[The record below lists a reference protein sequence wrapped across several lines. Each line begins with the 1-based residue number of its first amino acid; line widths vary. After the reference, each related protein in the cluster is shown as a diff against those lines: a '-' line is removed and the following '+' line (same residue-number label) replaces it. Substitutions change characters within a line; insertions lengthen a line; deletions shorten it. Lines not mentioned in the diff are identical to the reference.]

1 MVDFQ
6 YKDSYGVKD
15 LEEIVRIL
23 RAPGGCP
30 WDAEQTHQSIRR
42 NFLEEE
48 LGDVLLQVV
57 MHARMEQ
64 EAGRFDLD
72 GVADGICKKL
82 IYRHP
87 HVFGDVAVSG
97 TGEVLSNW
105 EALKRKEKGQATN
118 TDALEAVARA
128 LPALWRAEKVQK
140 KARKAGFDWPDV
152 SGALDKLSEE
162 LEELKTAAAEGTN
175 VAEELGDLLFSAVNA
190 ARFLKVDPEDALNGA
205 TDKFIGR
212 FRKVEAQAAAEE
224 GLTDKSVLTVEG
236 ILEFA
241 REAAL
246 ADVEEAVGRQ
256 VRYNTAIAQEGLR
269 GDYGANIGKVLLAT
283 YGDDVKIRAKAM
295 AAAGS
300 DARMNGCGLPVVIV
314 SGSGN
319 QGLTASLPVVEYA
332 KELGADWET
341 TLRAVLVSD
350 LITIHLKAEIGRL
363 SAYCGAVSAGCGS
376 GAGIAW
382 LYGREKEPQA
392 LLKDV
397 SHTIVNALAVDSGI
411 VCDGAKASC
420 AAKIASAVDAGL
432 LGFYMYQNGQQFR
445 GGDGIISKGVE
456 QTIRNIGLLATQGM
470 RETDR
475 EILDIMTTR
484 C

>member
-1 MVDFQ
+1 MDAAAYRDYVNILKEELVPAMGCTEPIAIA
-6 YKDSYGVKD
+6 YAAAVARRTLGRPARRVEVEASGNIIKNVKSVFVPNTGGLRGIPAAAAAGIAAGNPD
-15 LEEIVRIL
+15 LELEVLSQIGEAEQAAIRQYLEDTPITVKLAASPFIFDITIRAWAEEESALVRIVNYHTNIVRIEKN
-23 RAPGGCP
+23 G
-30 WDAEQTHQSIRR
+30 H
-42 NFLEEE
+42 
-48 LGDVLLQVV
+48 VL
-57 MHARMEQ
+57 
-64 EAGRFDLD
+64 
-72 GVADGICKKL
+72 
-82 IYRHP
+82 
-87 HVFGDVAVSG
+87 
-97 TGEVLSNW
+97 
-105 EALKRKEKGQATN
+105 KE
-118 TDALEAVARA
+118 
-128 LPALWRAEKVQK
+128 
-140 KARKAGFDWPDV
+140 
-152 SGALDKLSEE
+152 
-162 LEELKTAAAEGTN
+162 
-175 VAEELGDLLFSAVNA
+175 
-190 ARFLKVDPEDALNGA
+190 
-205 TDKFIGR
+205 
-212 FRKVEAQAAAEE
+212 VEAQAAAEE
-224 GLTDKSVLTVEG
+224 GLTDKAVLSVEG

-241 REAAL
+241 RECRL
-246 ADVEEAVGRQ
+246 SDVEEVIDRQ

-269 GDYGANIGKVLLAT
+269 GDYGANIGQVLLDT
-283 YGDDVKIRAKAM
+283 YGQDVKIRAKAM

-332 KELGADWET
+332 KELGVDRET
-341 TLRAVLVSD
+341 MLRAVMVSD

-382 LYGREKEPQA
+382 LYGREKDPA
-392 LLKDV
+392 SLLKDV

-432 LGFYMYQNGQQFR
+432 LGFYMYQKGQQFR

-456 QTIRNIGLLATQGM
+456 ETIRNIGLLATQGM

>member
-1 MVDFQ
+1 MDATTYQDYVNILHEELVPAMGCTEPIAIAYAAAVARQ
-6 YKDSYGVKD
+6 TLGRPAQRMEVEASGNIIKNVKSVFVPNTGGLRGIPAAAAAGMAVGDPD
-15 LEEIVRIL
+15 LEL
-23 RAPGGCP
+23 
-30 WDAEQTHQSIRR
+30 
-42 NFLEEE
+42 
-48 LGDVLLQVV
+48 
-57 MHARMEQ
+57 
-64 EAGRFDLD
+64 
-72 GVADGICKKL
+72 
-82 IYRHP
+82 
-87 HVFGDVAVSG
+87 
-97 TGEVLSNW
+97 EVLS
-105 EALKRKEKGQATN
+105 
-118 TDALEAVARA
+118 
-128 LPALWRAEKVQK
+128 
-140 KARKAGFDWPDV
+140 KAG
-152 SGALDKLSEE
+152 E
-162 LEELKTAAAEGTN
+162 AE
-175 VAEELGDLLFSAVNA
+175 
-190 ARFLKVDPEDALNGA
+190 
-205 TDKFIGR
+205 
-212 FRKVEAQAAAEE
+212 QAAIQAYLEKTPIAVKLADSPHIFDILIRAWCGEDQALVRIVDYHTNLVRVEKNGQVLQEKSLESQASGDE
-224 GLTDKSVLTVEG
+224 GLTDRSVLSVEG

-246 ADVEEAVGRQ
+246 ADVEETILRQ
-256 VRYNTAIAQEGLR
+256 VRLNTAIAQEGLR

-456 QTIRNIGLLATQGM
+456 ETIRNIGLLATQGM

>member
-1 MVDFQ
+1 M
-6 YKDSYGVKD
+6 SYDPAFAAVCQNV
-15 LEEIVRIL
+15 LEAELVP
-23 RAPGGCP
+23 AMGCTEP
-30 WDAEQTHQSIRR
+30 IAIAYAGSLVHRS
-42 NFLEEE
+42 
-48 LGDVLLQVV
+48 LGALPERMALAVSSNIIKNAKSAVVPNTDGLKGLQAALAAGAV
-57 MHARMEQ
+57 
-64 EAGRFDLD
+64 AGRAEARL
-72 GVADGICKKL
+72 
-82 IYRHP
+82 
-87 HVFGDVAVSG
+87 
-97 TGEVLSNW
+97 EVLSSIGEGEQAAIRQYLADTPIAVKLADSPFIFDIAIRAWAGEDSALVRIVNYHTNIVRV
-105 EALKRKEKGQATN
+105 ERNGQALKE
-118 TDALEAVARA
+118 
-128 LPALWRAEKVQK
+128 
-140 KARKAGFDWPDV
+140 
-152 SGALDKLSEE
+152 
-162 LEELKTAAAEGTN
+162 
-175 VAEELGDLLFSAVNA
+175 
-190 ARFLKVDPEDALNGA
+190 
-205 TDKFIGR
+205 
-212 FRKVEAQAAAEE
+212 VEAQAAAEE

-382 LYGREKEPQA
+382 LYGREKDPA
-392 LLKDV
+392 SLLKDV

-456 QTIRNIGLLATQGM
+456 ETIRNIGLLATQGM

>member
-1 MVDFQ
+1 MDATTYQDYVN
-6 YKDSYGVKD
+6 
-15 LEEIVRIL
+15 IL
-23 RAPGGCP
+23 
-30 WDAEQTHQSIRR
+30 H
-42 NFLEEE
+42 EE
-48 LGDVLLQVV
+48 LVPAMGCTEPIAIAYAAAVARQTLGRPAQ
-57 MHARMEQ
+57 RMEV
-64 EAGRFDLD
+64 EASGNIIKNVKSVFVPNTGGLR
-72 GVADGICKKL
+72 GI
-82 IYRHP
+82 P
-87 HVFGDVAVSG
+87 AAAAAGMAAGDPALEL
-97 TGEVLSNW
+97 EVLSSIGEGEQAAIRQYLADTPIAVKLADSPFIFDIAIRAW
-105 EALKRKEKGQATN
+105 AGEDSALVRIVNYHTNIVRVERNGQVLKE
-118 TDALEAVARA
+118 
-128 LPALWRAEKVQK
+128 
-140 KARKAGFDWPDV
+140 
-152 SGALDKLSEE
+152 
-162 LEELKTAAAEGTN
+162 
-175 VAEELGDLLFSAVNA
+175 
-190 ARFLKVDPEDALNGA
+190 
-205 TDKFIGR
+205 
-212 FRKVEAQAAAEE
+212 VEAKAAAEE

-246 ADVEEAVGRQ
+246 ADVEDAVGRQ

-456 QTIRNIGLLATQGM
+456 ETIRNIGLLATQGM

>member
-1 MVDFQ
+1 MDAATYRDYVN
-6 YKDSYGVKD
+6 
-15 LEEIVRIL
+15 IL
-23 RAPGGCP
+23 
-30 WDAEQTHQSIRR
+30 H
-42 NFLEEE
+42 EE
-48 LGDVLLQVV
+48 LVPAMGCTEPIAIAYAAAVARQTLGRPAQ
-57 MHARMEQ
+57 RMEV
-64 EAGRFDLD
+64 EASGNIIKNVKSVFVPNTGGLR
-72 GVADGICKKL
+72 GI
-82 IYRHP
+82 P
-87 HVFGDVAVSG
+87 AAAAAGMAAGDPALEL
-97 TGEVLSNW
+97 EVLSSIGEEEQAAIRQYLADTPIAVKLADSPFIFDIAIRAW
-105 EALKRKEKGQATN
+105 AGEDSALVRIVNYHTNIVRVERNGQVLKE
-118 TDALEAVARA
+118 
-128 LPALWRAEKVQK
+128 
-140 KARKAGFDWPDV
+140 
-152 SGALDKLSEE
+152 
-162 LEELKTAAAEGTN
+162 
-175 VAEELGDLLFSAVNA
+175 
-190 ARFLKVDPEDALNGA
+190 
-205 TDKFIGR
+205 
-212 FRKVEAQAAAEE
+212 VEAQAAAEE
-224 GLTDKSVLTVEG
+224 GLTDKSVLTVKG

-456 QTIRNIGLLATQGM
+456 ETIRNIGLLATQGM

>member
-1 MVDFQ
+1 MDTTTYQDYVN
-6 YKDSYGVKD
+6 
-15 LEEIVRIL
+15 IL
-23 RAPGGCP
+23 
-30 WDAEQTHQSIRR
+30 H
-42 NFLEEE
+42 EE
-48 LGDVLLQVV
+48 LVPAMGCTEPIAIAYAAAVARQTLGRPAQ
-57 MHARMEQ
+57 RMEV
-64 EAGRFDLD
+64 EASGNIIKNVKSVFVPNTGGLR
-72 GVADGICKKL
+72 GI
-82 IYRHP
+82 P
-87 HVFGDVAVSG
+87 AAAAAGMAAGDPALEL
-97 TGEVLSNW
+97 EVLSSIGEEEQAAIRQYLADTPIAVKLADSPFIFDIAIRAW
-105 EALKRKEKGQATN
+105 AGEDSALVRIVNYHTNIVRVERNGQVLKE
-118 TDALEAVARA
+118 
-128 LPALWRAEKVQK
+128 
-140 KARKAGFDWPDV
+140 
-152 SGALDKLSEE
+152 
-162 LEELKTAAAEGTN
+162 
-175 VAEELGDLLFSAVNA
+175 
-190 ARFLKVDPEDALNGA
+190 
-205 TDKFIGR
+205 
-212 FRKVEAQAAAEE
+212 VEAQAAAEE

-246 ADVEEAVGRQ
+246 ADVEDAVGRQ

-350 LITIHLKAEIGRL
+350 LVTIHLKAEIGRL

-456 QTIRNIGLLATQGM
+456 ETIRNIGLLATQGM

>member
-1 MVDFQ
+1 MKEGDFAM
-6 YKDSYGVKD
+6 DAVSYQDYVNILKEELVPAMGCTEPIAIAYAAAVLRETLGRPAERMEVEASGNIIKNVKSVFVPGTGGLRGIPAAAAAGMAAGDPSLD
-15 LEEIVRIL
+15 LEVLSQIGEAEQARIREYLACTPITVKLADSPLIFDILVRAWAGEDSALVRIANYHTHIVRI
-23 RAPGGCP
+23 
-30 WDAEQTHQSIRR
+30 
-42 NFLEEE
+42 
-48 LGDVLLQVV
+48 
-57 MHARMEQ
+57 
-64 EAGRFDLD
+64 
-72 GVADGICKKL
+72 
-82 IYRHP
+82 
-87 HVFGDVAVSG
+87 
-97 TGEVLSNW
+97 
-105 EALKRKEKGQATN
+105 EK
-118 TDALEAVARA
+118 
-128 LPALWRAEKVQK
+128 
-140 KARKAGFDWPDV
+140 
-152 SGALDKLSEE
+152 
-162 LEELKTAAAEGTN
+162 
-175 VAEELGDLLFSAVNA
+175 
-190 ARFLKVDPEDALNGA
+190 NGA
-205 TDKFIGR
+205 ILKDLP
-212 FRKVEAQAAAEE
+212 VQAAAEE
-224 GLTDKSVLTVEG
+224 GLTDKSALSVRG

-241 REAAL
+241 READL
-246 ADVEEAVGRQ
+246 SDVEETLSRQ
-256 VRYNTAIAQEGLR
+256 IRFNTAIAQEGLR
-269 GDYGANIGKVLLAT
+269 GDYGANIGQVLLSA

-319 QGLTASLPVVEYA
+319 QGLTASLPVIEYA
-332 KELGADWET
+332 KELGADQET
-341 TLRAVLVSD
+341 LYRALLVSD

-376 GAGIAW
+376 GAGIAY
-382 LYGREKEPQA
+382 LYGKDKPEEA

-397 SHTIVNALAVDSGI
+397 SHTIVNSLAVVSGM

-456 QTIRNIGLLATQGM
+456 ETIRNIGLLATQGM

>member
-1 MVDFQ
+1 MKEGNFAMDAV
-6 YKDSYGVKD
+6 SYQDYVNILKEELVPAMGCTEPIAIAYAAAVLRETLGQPAERMEVEASGNIIKNVKSVFVPGTGGLRGIPAAAAAGMAAGDPSLD
-15 LEEIVRIL
+15 LEVLSQIGEAEQARIREYLAYTPITVKLADSPLIFDILVRAWAGEDSALVRIANYHTHIVRI
-23 RAPGGCP
+23 
-30 WDAEQTHQSIRR
+30 
-42 NFLEEE
+42 
-48 LGDVLLQVV
+48 
-57 MHARMEQ
+57 
-64 EAGRFDLD
+64 
-72 GVADGICKKL
+72 
-82 IYRHP
+82 
-87 HVFGDVAVSG
+87 
-97 TGEVLSNW
+97 
-105 EALKRKEKGQATN
+105 EK
-118 TDALEAVARA
+118 
-128 LPALWRAEKVQK
+128 
-140 KARKAGFDWPDV
+140 
-152 SGALDKLSEE
+152 
-162 LEELKTAAAEGTN
+162 
-175 VAEELGDLLFSAVNA
+175 
-190 ARFLKVDPEDALNGA
+190 NGA
-205 TDKFIGR
+205 ILKDLP
-212 FRKVEAQAAAEE
+212 VQAAAEE
-224 GLTDKSVLTVEG
+224 GLTDKSALSVRG

-241 REAAL
+241 READL
-246 ADVEEAVGRQ
+246 SDVEETLSRQ
-256 VRYNTAIAQEGLR
+256 IRFNTAIAQEGLR
-269 GDYGANIGKVLLAT
+269 GDYGANIGQVLLSA

-319 QGLTASLPVVEYA
+319 QGLTASLPVIEYA
-332 KELGADWET
+332 KELGADQD
-341 TLRAVLVSD
+341 TLYRALLVSD

-376 GAGIAW
+376 GAGIAY
-382 LYGREKEPQA
+382 LYGKDKPEEA

-397 SHTIVNALAVDSGI
+397 SHTIVNSLAVVSGI

-456 QTIRNIGLLATQGM
+456 ETIHNIGLLATQGM

>member
-1 MVDFQ
+1 MDAATYRDYVN
-6 YKDSYGVKD
+6 
-15 LEEIVRIL
+15 IL
-23 RAPGGCP
+23 
-30 WDAEQTHQSIRR
+30 H
-42 NFLEEE
+42 EE
-48 LGDVLLQVV
+48 LVPAMGCTEPIAIAYAAAVARQTLGRPAQ
-57 MHARMEQ
+57 RMEV
-64 EAGRFDLD
+64 EASGNIIKNVKSVFVPNTGGLR
-72 GVADGICKKL
+72 GI
-82 IYRHP
+82 P
-87 HVFGDVAVSG
+87 AAAAAGMAAGDPALEL
-97 TGEVLSNW
+97 EVLSSIGEGEQDAIRQYLADTPIAVKLADSPFIFDIAIRAW
-105 EALKRKEKGQATN
+105 AGEDSALVRIVNYHTNIVRVERNGQVLKE
-118 TDALEAVARA
+118 
-128 LPALWRAEKVQK
+128 
-140 KARKAGFDWPDV
+140 
-152 SGALDKLSEE
+152 
-162 LEELKTAAAEGTN
+162 
-175 VAEELGDLLFSAVNA
+175 
-190 ARFLKVDPEDALNGA
+190 
-205 TDKFIGR
+205 
-212 FRKVEAQAAAEE
+212 VEAQAAAEE

-350 LITIHLKAEIGRL
+350 LVTIHLKAEIGRL

-456 QTIRNIGLLATQGM
+456 ETIRNIGLLATQGM

>member
-1 MVDFQ
+1 MDAATYQDYVNI
-6 YKDSYGVKD
+6 
-15 LEEIVRIL
+15 LHEELVPAMGCTEPIAIAYAAAVARQTL
-23 RAPGGCP
+23 GCP
-30 WDAEQTHQSIRR
+30 AQ
-42 NFLEEE
+42 
-48 LGDVLLQVV
+48 
-57 MHARMEQ
+57 RMEV
-64 EAGRFDLD
+64 EASGNIIKNVKSVFVPNTGGLR
-72 GVADGICKKL
+72 GI
-82 IYRHP
+82 P
-87 HVFGDVAVSG
+87 AAAAAGMAAGDPALEL
-97 TGEVLSNW
+97 EVLSSIGEGEQAAIRQYLADTPIAVKLADSPFIFDIAIRAW
-105 EALKRKEKGQATN
+105 AGEDSALVRIVNYHTNIVRVERNGQVLKE
-118 TDALEAVARA
+118 
-128 LPALWRAEKVQK
+128 
-140 KARKAGFDWPDV
+140 
-152 SGALDKLSEE
+152 
-162 LEELKTAAAEGTN
+162 
-175 VAEELGDLLFSAVNA
+175 
-190 ARFLKVDPEDALNGA
+190 
-205 TDKFIGR
+205 
-212 FRKVEAQAAAEE
+212 VEAQAAAEE

-246 ADVEEAVGRQ
+246 ADVEDAVGRQ

-350 LITIHLKAEIGRL
+350 LVTIHLKAEIGRL

>member
-1 MVDFQ
+1 MDATTYQDYVN
-6 YKDSYGVKD
+6 
-15 LEEIVRIL
+15 IL
-23 RAPGGCP
+23 
-30 WDAEQTHQSIRR
+30 H
-42 NFLEEE
+42 EE
-48 LGDVLLQVV
+48 LVPAMGCTEPIAIAYAAAVARQTLGRLAQ
-57 MHARMEQ
+57 RMEV
-64 EAGRFDLD
+64 EASGNIIKNVKSVFVPNTGGLR
-72 GVADGICKKL
+72 GI
-82 IYRHP
+82 P
-87 HVFGDVAVSG
+87 AAAAAGMAAGDPALEL
-97 TGEVLSNW
+97 EVLSSIGEGEQDAIRQYLADTPIAVKLADSPFIFDIAIRAW
-105 EALKRKEKGQATN
+105 AGEDSALVRIVNYHTNIVRVERNGQVLKE
-118 TDALEAVARA
+118 
-128 LPALWRAEKVQK
+128 
-140 KARKAGFDWPDV
+140 
-152 SGALDKLSEE
+152 
-162 LEELKTAAAEGTN
+162 
-175 VAEELGDLLFSAVNA
+175 
-190 ARFLKVDPEDALNGA
+190 
-205 TDKFIGR
+205 
-212 FRKVEAQAAAEE
+212 VEAQAAAEE

-350 LITIHLKAEIGRL
+350 LVTIHLKAEIGRL

-456 QTIRNIGLLATQGM
+456 ETIRNIGLLATQGM

>member
-1 MVDFQ
+1 MKKGDPAMDAV
-6 YKDSYGVKD
+6 SYQDYVNILKEELVPAIGCTEPIAIAYAAAVLRETLGRPAERMEVEASGNIIKNVKSVFVPGTGGLRGIPAAAAAGMAAGDPSLD
-15 LEEIVRIL
+15 LEVLSQIGEAEQARIREYLAHTPITVKLADSPLIFDILVRAWAGEDSALVRIANYHTHIVRI
-23 RAPGGCP
+23 
-30 WDAEQTHQSIRR
+30 
-42 NFLEEE
+42 
-48 LGDVLLQVV
+48 
-57 MHARMEQ
+57 
-64 EAGRFDLD
+64 
-72 GVADGICKKL
+72 
-82 IYRHP
+82 
-87 HVFGDVAVSG
+87 
-97 TGEVLSNW
+97 
-105 EALKRKEKGQATN
+105 EK
-118 TDALEAVARA
+118 
-128 LPALWRAEKVQK
+128 
-140 KARKAGFDWPDV
+140 
-152 SGALDKLSEE
+152 
-162 LEELKTAAAEGTN
+162 
-175 VAEELGDLLFSAVNA
+175 
-190 ARFLKVDPEDALNGA
+190 NGA
-205 TDKFIGR
+205 ILKDLP
-212 FRKVEAQAAAEE
+212 VQAAAEE
-224 GLTDKSVLTVEG
+224 GLTDKSALSVRG

-241 REAAL
+241 READL
-246 ADVEEAVGRQ
+246 SDVEETLSRQ
-256 VRYNTAIAQEGLR
+256 IRFNTAIAQEGLR
-269 GDYGANIGKVLLAT
+269 GDYGANIGQVLLSA

-319 QGLTASLPVVEYA
+319 QGLTASLPVIEYA
-332 KELGADWET
+332 KELGADQET
-341 TLRAVLVSD
+341 LYRALLVSD

-376 GAGIAW
+376 GAGIAY
-382 LYGREKEPQA
+382 LYGKDKPEEA

-397 SHTIVNALAVDSGI
+397 SHTIVNSLAVVSGM

-456 QTIRNIGLLATQGM
+456 ETIHNIGLLATQGM

>member
-1 MVDFQ
+1 MKEGDFAM
-6 YKDSYGVKD
+6 DAVSYQDYVNILKEELVPAMGCTEPIAIAYAAAVLRETLGQPAERMEVEASGNIIKNVKSVFVPGTGGLRGIPAAAAAGMAAGDPSLD
-15 LEEIVRIL
+15 LEVLSQIGEAEQARIREYLACTPITVKLADSPLIFDILVRAWAGEDSALVRIANYHTHIVRI
-23 RAPGGCP
+23 
-30 WDAEQTHQSIRR
+30 
-42 NFLEEE
+42 
-48 LGDVLLQVV
+48 
-57 MHARMEQ
+57 
-64 EAGRFDLD
+64 
-72 GVADGICKKL
+72 
-82 IYRHP
+82 
-87 HVFGDVAVSG
+87 
-97 TGEVLSNW
+97 
-105 EALKRKEKGQATN
+105 EK
-118 TDALEAVARA
+118 
-128 LPALWRAEKVQK
+128 
-140 KARKAGFDWPDV
+140 
-152 SGALDKLSEE
+152 
-162 LEELKTAAAEGTN
+162 
-175 VAEELGDLLFSAVNA
+175 
-190 ARFLKVDPEDALNGA
+190 NGA
-205 TDKFIGR
+205 ILKDLP
-212 FRKVEAQAAAEE
+212 VQAAAEE
-224 GLTDKSVLTVEG
+224 GLTDKSALSVRG

-241 REAAL
+241 RKADL
-246 ADVEEAVGRQ
+246 SDVEETLSRQ
-256 VRYNTAIAQEGLR
+256 IRFNTAIAQEGLR
-269 GDYGANIGKVLLAT
+269 GDYGANIGQVLLSA

-319 QGLTASLPVVEYA
+319 QGLTASLPVIEYA
-332 KELGADWET
+332 KELGADQD
-341 TLRAVLVSD
+341 TLYRALLVSD

-376 GAGIAW
+376 GAGIAY
-382 LYGREKEPQA
+382 LYGKDKPEEA

-397 SHTIVNALAVDSGI
+397 SHTIVNSLAVVSGM

-456 QTIRNIGLLATQGM
+456 ETIRNIGLLATQGM

>member
-1 MVDFQ
+1 MDATTYQHYVN
-6 YKDSYGVKD
+6 
-15 LEEIVRIL
+15 IL
-23 RAPGGCP
+23 
-30 WDAEQTHQSIRR
+30 H
-42 NFLEEE
+42 EE
-48 LGDVLLQVV
+48 LVPAMGCTEPIAIAYAAAVARQTLGRPAQ
-57 MHARMEQ
+57 RMEV
-64 EAGRFDLD
+64 EASGNIIKNVKSVFVPNTGGLR
-72 GVADGICKKL
+72 GI
-82 IYRHP
+82 P
-87 HVFGDVAVSG
+87 AAAAAGMAAGDPALEL
-97 TGEVLSNW
+97 EVLSSIGEGEQAAIRQYLADTPIAVKLADSPFIFDIAIRAW
-105 EALKRKEKGQATN
+105 AGEDSALVRIVNYHTNIVRVERNGQVLKE
-118 TDALEAVARA
+118 
-128 LPALWRAEKVQK
+128 
-140 KARKAGFDWPDV
+140 
-152 SGALDKLSEE
+152 
-162 LEELKTAAAEGTN
+162 
-175 VAEELGDLLFSAVNA
+175 
-190 ARFLKVDPEDALNGA
+190 
-205 TDKFIGR
+205 
-212 FRKVEAQAAAEE
+212 VEAQAAAEE

-246 ADVEEAVGRQ
+246 ADVEDAVGRQ

>member
-1 MVDFQ
+1 MDAATYQDYVN
-6 YKDSYGVKD
+6 
-15 LEEIVRIL
+15 IL
-23 RAPGGCP
+23 
-30 WDAEQTHQSIRR
+30 H
-42 NFLEEE
+42 EE
-48 LGDVLLQVV
+48 LVPAMGCTEPIAIAYAAAVARQTLGRPAQ
-57 MHARMEQ
+57 RMEVVASGNIIKNVKSVFVPNTGGLRGIPAAAA
-64 EAGRFDLD
+64 AGM
-72 GVADGICKKL
+72 AA
-82 IYRHP
+82 
-87 HVFGDVAVSG
+87 GDPALEL
-97 TGEVLSNW
+97 EVLSSIGEGEQAAIRQYLADTPIAVKLADSPFIFDIAIRAW
-105 EALKRKEKGQATN
+105 AGEDSALVRIVNYHTNIVRVERNGQVLKE
-118 TDALEAVARA
+118 
-128 LPALWRAEKVQK
+128 
-140 KARKAGFDWPDV
+140 
-152 SGALDKLSEE
+152 
-162 LEELKTAAAEGTN
+162 
-175 VAEELGDLLFSAVNA
+175 
-190 ARFLKVDPEDALNGA
+190 
-205 TDKFIGR
+205 
-212 FRKVEAQAAAEE
+212 VEAQAAAEE

-246 ADVEEAVGRQ
+246 ADVEDAVGRQ

-456 QTIRNIGLLATQGM
+456 ETIRNIGLLATQGM

>member
-1 MVDFQ
+1 MDAATYQDYVN
-6 YKDSYGVKD
+6 
-15 LEEIVRIL
+15 IL
-23 RAPGGCP
+23 
-30 WDAEQTHQSIRR
+30 H
-42 NFLEEE
+42 EE
-48 LGDVLLQVV
+48 LVPAMGCTEPIAIAYAAAVARQTLGAL
-57 MHARMEQ
+57 AERMEV
-64 EAGRFDLD
+64 EASGNIIKNVKSVFVPNTGGLR
-72 GVADGICKKL
+72 GIPAAAAAGMAAGNPAL
-82 IYRHP
+82 EL
-87 HVFGDVAVSG
+87 
-97 TGEVLSNW
+97 EVLSQIE
-105 EALKRKEKGQATN
+105 EAEQAAIRQYLADTPIAVKLADSPFIFDIAIRAWAGEDSALVRIVNYHTNIVRVERNGQVLKE
-118 TDALEAVARA
+118 
-128 LPALWRAEKVQK
+128 
-140 KARKAGFDWPDV
+140 
-152 SGALDKLSEE
+152 
-162 LEELKTAAAEGTN
+162 
-175 VAEELGDLLFSAVNA
+175 
-190 ARFLKVDPEDALNGA
+190 
-205 TDKFIGR
+205 
-212 FRKVEAQAAAEE
+212 VEAQAAAEE

-246 ADVEEAVGRQ
+246 ADVEDAVGRQ

-350 LITIHLKAEIGRL
+350 LVTIHLKAEIGRL

-456 QTIRNIGLLATQGM
+456 ETIRNIGLLATQGM

>member
-1 MVDFQ
+1 MDATTYQDYVN
-6 YKDSYGVKD
+6 
-15 LEEIVRIL
+15 IL
-23 RAPGGCP
+23 
-30 WDAEQTHQSIRR
+30 H
-42 NFLEEE
+42 EE
-48 LGDVLLQVV
+48 LVPAMGCTEPIAIAYAAAVARQTLGRPAQ
-57 MHARMEQ
+57 RMEV
-64 EAGRFDLD
+64 EASGNIIKNVKSVFVPNTGGLR
-72 GVADGICKKL
+72 GI
-82 IYRHP
+82 P
-87 HVFGDVAVSG
+87 AAAAAGMAAGDPALEL
-97 TGEVLSNW
+97 EVLSSIGEGEQAAIRQYLADTPIAVKLADSPFIFDIVIRAW
-105 EALKRKEKGQATN
+105 AGEDSALVRIVNYHTNIVRVERNGQVLKE
-118 TDALEAVARA
+118 
-128 LPALWRAEKVQK
+128 
-140 KARKAGFDWPDV
+140 
-152 SGALDKLSEE
+152 
-162 LEELKTAAAEGTN
+162 
-175 VAEELGDLLFSAVNA
+175 
-190 ARFLKVDPEDALNGA
+190 
-205 TDKFIGR
+205 
-212 FRKVEAQAAAEE
+212 VEAQAAAEE

-445 GGDGIISKGVE
+445 GGDGIVSKGVE
-456 QTIRNIGLLATQGM
+456 ETIRNIGLLATQGM